1 MSTGPAGEPKHRI
14 PPYTK
19 REPSARRVRVW
30 PLRIG
35 GAGTSLLS
43 QRMAEAFTF
52 GCFCGL
58 MRNIISL
65 APFFPLGLLD
75 YSWIFNPFQE
85 HYLDGPPAMGR
96 GRRVMVGRLAG
107 RLATAL
113 GGAPEGLHEFR
124 FVMT

>member
-43 QRMAEAFTF
+43 QRMAAAFAF

-58 MRNIISL
+58 VRNIISRT
-65 APFFPLGLLD
+65 PFSGDGFPRT
-75 YSWIFNPFQE
+75 WNI
-85 HYLDGPPAMGR
+85 DGPWR
-96 GRRVMVGRLAG
+96 WD
-107 RLATAL
+107 T
-113 GGAPEGLHEFR
+113 E
-124 FVMT
+124 